1 MIGTTISHYKILEKL
16 GQGGMGVVYKAEDT
30 RLDRTVALKV
40 LAAHLLTDEE
50 AKSRFEREAK
60 AAAGLDGPNIA
71 TVFEIGE
78 DKGQSYIALQFV
90 DGPTIEDKIAE
101 RPLPLDL
108 ALDIAIQV
116 AEGLQEAHEKGVIHR
131 DIKAANILLSS
142 KGQAKITDFGLAH
155 LAERSRLTKSG
166 TTLGTP
172 AYMSPEQAQGQET
185 DHRSDIWSLGVLLYE
200 MVTGKH
206 PFPGEYEQAVV
217 YGIINEK
224 PEPVTALRSGL
235 PIGLDRLLGK
245 AMAKSPDKRYQHAEE
260 LIVDFRGLLSEP
272 SGEPVSVALGD
283 TGLVD
288 TSAHEPRTLAKAA
301 AALVLMSLGALLA
314 WSFLRGSEAS
324 GLLDP
329 NTRLQQLTFDNGLA
343 YQPAISPDG
352 KMVAYASDR
361 AGKGNLDIWVQQTAG
376 GQPFRLTSTEVDERE
391 PSFSPDG
398 SRVAFRS
405 EGKGGGVY
413 IVPTLGGEPHLV
425 ASGGRRPRFSPNG
438 DLVAYWVGREH
449 MPGTEGMGVVFVV
462 PVEGGDPVRLGYG
475 RSPIWSPD
483 GQGLLFLRTRR
494 RPTIRE
500 WVVVSAEGGEPVPTG
515 AMEAIRQT
523 KLSGDPNTVG
533 RRVFVPQD
541 WLPDGRVLFSG
552 GAGSAYN
559 LWSILVSPDTA
570 SASGSPARVTL
581 GSGMQ
586 LFARAS
592 ANGAIAFSEVAENRD
607 IWLLPIDARQG
618 EARGGVQR
626 ATTNAA
632 RDDTPSLSVDGQYLA
647 FRSTRSGGLDVWFK
661 DLATPS
667 LRPLTETSKGKS
679 RLQISVDGRI
689 VSFATSSEV
698 EHIGGSWDV
707 KAVPVG
713 GGIASRLCVDCGYLA
728 DLSDSGQTII
738 TFGRSAATEAAGT
751 QDSGTTLTNVASARS
766 RVLDRSNLGDPRFSP
781 NEEWVSFQKSESD
794 LRGRRLFVAPI
805 PKQGE
810 LDRNRLIPITA
821 GSEDGYLSAWS
832 PDGGML
838 YFLSDRDGFRCLYVQ
853 RLDPNMK
860 EPRGEADEVYHSH
873 GARVSLGA
881 IEPFAEIGL
890 SVAEDKIALSMAEL
904 TGEIWL
910 MESAE

>member
-1 MIGTTISHYKILEKL
+1 M
-16 GQGGMGVVYKAEDT
+16 
-30 RLDRTVALKV
+30 LDRRGRV
-40 LAAHLLTDEE
+40 
-50 AKSRFEREAK
+50 
-60 AAAGLDGPNIA
+60 
-71 TVFEIGE
+71 
-78 DKGQSYIALQFV
+78 
-90 DGPTIEDKIAE
+90 KIM
-101 RPLPLDL
+101 
-108 ALDIAIQV
+108 
-116 AEGLQEAHEKGVIHR
+116 
-131 DIKAANILLSS
+131 
-142 KGQAKITDFGLAH
+142 DFGLA
-155 LAERSRLTKSG
+155 AVADRTRLTKSG

-172 AYMSPEQAQGQET
+172 AYMSPEQAQGQVVDRRT
-185 DHRSDIWSLGVLLYE
+185 DIWALGVVLYE
-200 MVTGKH
+200 LLAGKH

-217 YGIINEK
+217 YSIINEK

-272 SGEPVSVALGD
+272 SGKPVSAALGD
-283 TGLVD
+283 TGLAH
-288 TSAHEPRTLAKAA
+288 TSAHETRTLAKAA

-314 WSFLRGSEAS
+314 WSFLRSSGTS

-361 AGKGNLDIWVQQTAG
+361 EGKGNLDIWVQQTAG
-376 GQPFRLTSTEVDERE
+376 GRPIRLTSTEADERD

-405 EGKGGGVY
+405 ERKGGGVY
-413 IVPTLGGEPHLV
+413 TVPTLGGEPHLL
-425 ASGGRRPRFSPNG
+425 AAGGRRPRFSPHG

-449 MPGTEGMGVVFVV
+449 LAGNEGMGAVFVI
-462 PVEGGDPVRLGYG
+462 PVEGGESVGLGYG

-483 GQGLLFLRTRR
+483 GQVLLFLRMRLR
-494 RPTIRE
+494 SPVPE
-500 WVVVSAEGGEPVPTG
+500 WAVVSAEGGEPVPTG

-523 KLSGDPNTVG
+523 KLSGDPNNAHRT
-533 RRVFVPQD
+533 VFVPQD

-559 LWSILVSPDTA
+559 LWSISVSPDTA
-570 SASGSPARVTL
+570 SVSGPPERVTL

-592 ANGAIAFSEVAENRD
+592 INGAIAFSEVAENRD
-607 IWLLPIDARQG
+607 IWLLPIDASEGQ
-618 EARGGVQR
+618 ARVGIQR

-661 DLATPS
+661 DVATPL
-667 LRPLTETSKGKS
+667 LRPLTETSERKS
-679 RLQISVDGRI
+679 RLRISGDGRI

-698 EHIGGSWDV
+698 GHIGRSWDV

-713 GGIASRLCVDCGYLA
+713 GGIASRLCGDCGFLA

-738 TFGRSAATEAAGT
+738 TFGPSAATEAAGI
-751 QDSGTTLTNVASARS
+751 QDTGTTLTNVTSARS

-781 NEEWVSFQKSESD
+781 NEEWVSFFQKSESD
-794 LRGRRLFVAPI
+794 LRRLFVAPI

-810 LDRNRLIPITA
+810 IDRNRLIPITA

-853 RLDPNMK
+853 RLDPNTK
-860 EPRGEADEVYHSH
+860 EPRGEVDEVYHSH
-873 GARVSLGA
+873 SARVSLGA